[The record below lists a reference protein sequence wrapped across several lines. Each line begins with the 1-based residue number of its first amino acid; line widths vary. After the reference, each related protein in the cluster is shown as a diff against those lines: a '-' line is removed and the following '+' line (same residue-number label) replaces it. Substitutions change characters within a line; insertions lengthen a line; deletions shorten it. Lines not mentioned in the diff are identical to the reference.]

1 MKTNKLNKLTILLIG
16 LLVFTACVED
26 DDYNL
31 PNLSVNEVEFGEN
44 DVIIDIDAVLGNFN
58 QNGEPY
64 PFEDHENYDVYTS
77 GYVISSDE
85 GGNFFE
91 ELVIQDKAEN
101 PTAGVVIQVD
111 VNPLFTLYEF
121 GRKVFIKLD
130 GLTIAEDNGVLQL
143 GTGAGNSIEK
153 ISGTKRAEHIILDP
167 EVATIVPLDVTIADF
182 TNDLESQ
189 FIRLND
195 MQFNRN
201 DVLGE
206 NPLTFAAEDTDEFDG
221 ERSVENCA
229 TGASVI
235 MSTSTFSDFKSLPLP
250 ANRGFISGVL
260 TRDFFDDF
268 YTIVI
273 NSPEDINFDNDE
285 RCDPDF
291 FECNEASGGGSAF
304 FSENF
309 ESFAGYD
316 AEGWTNVNISGG
328 GTEWITGSFGGSAY
342 AQISGFNSG
351 DDEINVWLVTPEIN
365 MDTTDGEELSFDV
378 QANFDNG
385 TILTVYFS
393 NDFTGDPTAATW
405 QLLDATIPVGPS
417 GGFGSFES
425 VGPINISCIDGDVHF
440 GFFYEGSDPS
450 ATTRYHVDNIE
461 ITGN

>member
-1 MKTNKLNKLTILLIG
+1 MKTIKLNKLALLLIG

-26 DDYNL
+26 DEYEL
-31 PNLSVNEVEFGEN
+31 PNLSVGEVVFGE
-44 DVIIDIDAVLGNFN
+44 DDQFRDIDAILGDFN
-58 QNGEPY
+58 QNGEPVT
-64 PFEDHENYDVYTS
+64 FEDFDTYDVYTS

-91 ELVIQDKAEN
+91 ELVIQDNAEN
-101 PTAGVVIQVD
+101 PTAGVVIQID

-121 GRKVFIKLD
+121 GRKVYIKLD

-143 GTGAGNSIEK
+143 GTAAGNSIEK
-153 ISGTKRAEHIILDP
+153 ISGAKRAEHIILDP
-167 EVATIVPLDVTIADF
+167 EVATIIPLDVEIGDF

-189 FIRLND
+189 FIRLSD

-206 NPLTFAAEDTDEFDG
+206 NPLTFASEDTDQFDG
-221 ERSVENCA
+221 ERNVESCA

-235 MSTSTFSDFKSLPLP
+235 MSTSTFSDFKGLTLP
-250 ANRGFISGVL
+250 ANRGSISGIL

-273 NSPEDINFDNDE
+273 NTPEDIIFDNPE

-291 FECNEASGGGSAF
+291 LECNTSSGGGAAF

-309 ESFAGYD
+309 ENFAGYA
-316 AEGWTNVNISGG
+316 AEGWTNVNVSGG
-328 GTEWITGSFGGSAY
+328 STTWITGSFSGSTY

-351 DDEINVWLVTPEIN
+351 DSEINVWLVTPPVN
-365 MDTTDGEELSFDV
+365 MDNTEGEELSFDV
-378 QANFDNG
+378 QANFDSG
-385 TILTVYFS
+385 TILSVYVS
-393 NDFTGDPTAATW
+393 TNFTGDPNTATW
-405 QLLDATIPVGPS
+405 SLLDASIPSGPS
-417 GGFGSFES
+417 GGFGSFEG
-425 VGPINISCIDGDVHF
+425 VGPINVSCVEGTVHYA
-440 GFFYEGSDPS
+440 FFYEGSDPS